1 MFENSL
7 VRADTVTRM
16 PKGQGLRTPATRLAC
31 WAVAGA
37 LLAMPA
43 SAAAVVGPPNDLSP
57 RLAELATPSVR
68 SSSHAAQAAKLG
80 LAPEGPGSLLRK
92 GNRVLVYVRFD
103 HGAAAGVDALRAAGA
118 EITSTSQRYQ
128 TVTVAVKPADLTGVA
143 AIPHVAG
150 VTEALAPVAAT
161 STCPAGTVVSEGVEQ
176 LNAGEDPGE
185 ARDEFSVDGAGVTV
199 GILSDSFNQATEAAD
214 GSGPIE
220 TTATDDAKSGD
231 LPGAGNTCSG
241 EGTPVSVL
249 EAAKPEFGEEPADE
263 GRAMAQIVHDLAP
276 GANLDFASAFNGETS
291 FAKNIEKLATAGA
304 KVIADDVFYFEEP
317 FFQDG
322 PVAVAVNKVVSGG
335 ATYLSAAG
343 NDNLFDSEGHEIAS
357 WEAPEYRDSG
367 ACPAEV
373 KAISGA
379 KTTHCLDFNPGS
391 QTDRTFGIKVAP
403 GGVLTVDLQWDE
415 PWDGVETDLNAYLLD
430 VNGRLIAESAEKNIA
445 ISQKPLEVI
454 QWENES
460 GSQRTVQLVINR
472 FSGSGARLKFGL
484 LENGSGVA
492 GTEYPRSTGEDVV
505 GPTIF
510 GHSGT
515 AKAISVGAVPF
526 DDSNEPE
533 RYSSRGPVRH
543 DFGPVVGTKA
553 AAPLGSAEIVAKPDV
568 VATDCG
574 QTTFFASFAEGGWH
588 FCGTSAAAPHAAGVV
603 ALMLNDKPGTTPDE
617 IRTALQDG
625 AEAVGTFGSCAV
637 GAGLVEAVG
646 AIGELPSP
654 PLFTPSEKCTT
665 PKSEGSA
672 EEAQAPGNWGL
683 ETPPPSPPVT
693 QTPEPEPNKP
703 SLTVPRTFIRSHP
716 SKLIRTHGRTV
727 RVVFRFGSD
736 ESGVTFSCRIDG
748 GLFRPCPQKLVRQFG
763 IGPHTLRVVASDPSG
778 NGDRTPAVYRFRVK
792 RIS

>member
-1 MFENSL
+1 
-7 VRADTVTRM
+7 
-16 PKGQGLRTPATRLAC
+16 
-31 WAVAGA
+31 
-37 LLAMPA
+37 MPA
-43 SAAAVVGPPNDLSP
+43 SAMAAAGPPSGLSP
-57 RLAELATPSVR
+57 RLAELAKPSVR
-68 SSSHAAQAAKLG
+68 SSSHAVQAAELG
-80 LAPEGPGSLLRK
+80 LAPGGPGSLLRE
-92 GNRVLVYVRFD
+92 GNRALVYVRFD
-103 HGAAAGVDALRAAGA
+103 HGAAASIDALRAAGA
-118 EITSTSQRYQ
+118 EIANTSRRYQ
-128 TVTVAVKPADLTGVA
+128 TVTVAVKPADLTSVA
-143 AIPHVAG
+143 EIPNVAG
-150 VTEALAPVAAT
+150 VTEARAPVAAA
-161 STCPAGTVVSEGVEQ
+161 STCPAGTVISEGVKQ
-176 LNAGEDPGE
+176 LNAGEGPGE

-231 LPGAGNTCSG
+231 LPGTGNTCSG
-241 EGTPVSVL
+241 QGTPVSVL
-249 EAAKPEFGEEPADE
+249 EGAKPELGEEPADE

-304 KVIADDVFYFEEP
+304 KVIADDVFYLEEP

-322 PVAVAVNKVVSGG
+322 PVAVAVNKVVGGG

-343 NDNLFDSEGHEIAS
+343 NDNISDSEGHEIAS
-357 WEAPEYRDSG
+357 WEAPEFRDSG

-403 GGVLTVDLQWDE
+403 GGILTVDLQWDE
-415 PWDGVETDLNAYLLD
+415 PWNGVETDLDAYLLD
-430 VNGRLIAESAEKNIA
+430 ANGRLIAASGENNIG
-445 ISQKPLEVI
+445 ISQKPLEIV

-472 FSGSGARLKFGL
+472 FSGESPRLKFGL
-484 LENGSGVA
+484 LENGFGVA
-492 GTEYPRSTGEDVV
+492 ATEYPRSTGEDVV

-515 AKAISVGAVPF
+515 TDAISVGAVPF

-543 DFGPVVGTKA
+543 DFGPVAGTKA

-574 QTTFFASFAEGGWH
+574 QTTFFASFVEGGWH
-588 FCGTSAAAPHAAGVV
+588 FCGTSAAAPHAAGVA
-603 ALMLNDKPGTTPDE
+603 ALMLDDEPGATPDE
-617 IRTALQDG
+617 IHTALQDS
-625 AEAVGTFGSCAV
+625 ATTVGSFGSCAV

-654 PLFTPSEKCTT
+654 PPFTPSEKCAT
-665 PKSEGSA
+665 PEPEASV

-683 ETPPPSPPVT
+683 ETPPASPPVVT
-693 QTPEPEPNKP
+693 QAPQPNE
-703 SLTVPRTFIRSHP
+703 STLVVPRTFIRSHP
-716 SKLIRTHGRTV
+716 AKLIRTRARTV
-727 RVVFRFGSD
+727 RVAFRFGSN
-736 ESGVTFSCRIDG
+736 ESSVTFACRIDG
-748 GLFRPCPQKLVRQFG
+748 GLFRLCPERLVRRFG
-763 IGPHTLRVVASDPSG
+763 IGLHSLRVVARDASG
-778 NGDRTPAVYRFRVK
+778 NGDRSPAVYRFRVK

>member
-1 MFENSL
+1 MFEKPL
-7 VRADTVTRM
+7 VRADTVTGM
-16 PKGQGLRTPATRLAC
+16 HEGQGLRAATRLLC
-31 WAVAGA
+31 LGGIGA
-37 LLAMPA
+37 LLAVPA
-43 SAAAVVGPPNDLSP
+43 SAMAATGPPSGLSS
-57 RLAELATPSVR
+57 RLTELAKPSV
-68 SSSHAAQAAKLG
+68 SSGSHAAQAAKLG
-80 LAPEGPGSLLRK
+80 LAQEGPGSLLRE
-92 GNRVLVYVRFD
+92 GNRVLAYVRFA
-103 HGAAAGVDALRAAGA
+103 HGAAASVGALRAAGA
-118 EITSTSQRYQ
+118 EIASTSRRYQ
-128 TVTVAVKPADLTGVA
+128 TVTVAIKPADLTSIA
-143 AIPHVAG
+143 AIPNVAG
-150 VTEALAPVAAT
+150 VTEALAPVAAA
-161 STCPAGTVVSEGVEQ
+161 STCPAGAVVSEGVQQ
-176 LNAGEDPGE
+176 LHAGESPGE

-220 TTATDDAKSGD
+220 TTAIDDAKSGD
-231 LPGAGNTCSG
+231 LPGAGNTCAG
-241 EGTPVSVL
+241 QGAPVSVL
-249 EAAKPEFGEEPADE
+249 EGVKPALGEEPADE

-276 GANLDFASAFNGETS
+276 GANLDFASAFNGEAS

-304 KVIADDVFYFEEP
+304 KVIADDVFYLEEP

-322 PVAVAVNKVVSGG
+322 PVAVAVNKAVGGG

-357 WEAPEYRDSG
+357 WEAPGYRDSG

-379 KTTHCLDFNPGS
+379 NTTHCLDFNPGS

-415 PWDGVETDLNAYLLD
+415 PWNGVETNLDAYLLD
-430 VNGRLIAESAEKNIA
+430 ANGELIAGSGENNIG
-445 ISQKPLEVI
+445 ISQKPLEIV

-484 LENGSGVA
+484 LENGFGVA
-492 GTEYPRSTGEDVV
+492 ATEYPRSTGEDVV

-515 AKAISVGAVPF
+515 ADAISVGAVPF

-543 DFGPVVGTKA
+543 DFGPVVGVKA
-553 AAPLGSAEIVAKPDV
+553 AAALGALEIVAKPDV

-574 QTTFFASFAEGGWH
+574 RTTFFASFAGGGWH
-588 FCGTSAAAPHAAGVV
+588 FCGTSAAAPHAAGVA
-603 ALMLNDKPGTTPDE
+603 ALMLDDEPGATPDE
-617 IRTALQDG
+617 IRAALQGG
-625 AEAVGTFGSCAV
+625 AAAVGAFGPCTV

-646 AIGELPSP
+646 AIEELPGP
-654 PLFTPSEKCTT
+654 PPFTPPEKCAT
-665 PKSEGSA
+665 PEPEGSV

-683 ETPPPSPPVT
+683 ETPSASPPVVT
-693 QTPEPEPNKP
+693 QAPEPDKP
-703 SLTVPRTFIRSHP
+703 SLVAPRTFIRSHP
-716 SKLIRTHGRTV
+716 SRLIRTRARTV

-736 ESGVTFSCRIDG
+736 EPGVTFACRIDG
-748 GLFRPCPQKLVRQFG
+748 GLFRLCPERLARRFG
-763 IGPHTLRVVASDPSG
+763 VGLHTVRVVARDASG
-778 NGDRTPAVYRFRVK
+778 NGDRTPAAYRFRVK
-792 RIS
+792 RIP